1 LYAAYRSNE
10 NDLVM
15 MRIGLA
21 VGMAL
26 YTTQTQALDNGL
38 GRRPGLGWNSDYC
51 TNCSVRS
58 CRQHRLQLLPR
69 LSFQTASLQLH

>member
-51 TNCSVRS
+51 TNCSVRI
-58 CRQHRLQLLPR
+58 
-69 LSFQTASLQLH
+69 